1 MVCSHYG
8 HLYCW
13 QRIAVINYLTKLH
26 AMNIHPNVEQIYTG
40 CLAQGAYF
48 IHSHGEAL
56 VIDPLRESAPYL
68 ERAEKLGV
76 KITYV
81 LETHF
86 HADFVS
92 GHVALAEK
100 TGAQIVYGP
109 NAQPNFVF
117 HSAKDGEILAI
128 GDLKI
133 KVLHTP
139 GHTMES
145 TCYLLIDEEGKDRAL
160 FSGDT
165 LFLGDV
171 GRPDLAQKAA
181 SMTQEDLA
189 STLFDSLRN
198 KLMVLDPEVVVYP
211 GHGAGSAC
219 GKNMSK
225 ETVGTLGEQ
234 LQTNYALR
242 LDMSREDFVK
252 EVTDGLLPPPAY
264 FPENVALNKKNIPG
278 FEAILAQAG
287 KAFEPT
293 AFEAMAN
300 EVEAL
305 VLDTRK
311 PQSFAQGHIPNS
323 INIGI
328 DGGFAPWVGA
338 LIQDIKQNILL
349 VTDNG
354 REEEVIKR
362 LARVG
367 YDHVLGYLEGG
378 FEAWSSEGKD
388 SDTVESIPTTEF
400 AQRLAADPAAVVLDV
415 RKVGEFTAERMT
427 QSVNLPLDDLNAR
440 FAELP
445 EGNPVY
451 IHCAGGYRSMIFNS
465 ILKSRGIHNIVD
477 IQGGFGAIKTTE
489 GIQTTDYVCPSS
501 GVAMAPP
508 VPEAEVTVKSNDK
521 PFLKRLL
528 GRLLR

>member
-1 MVCSHYG
+1 MH
-8 HLYCW
+8 
-13 QRIAVINYLTKLH
+13 
-26 AMNIHPNVEQIYTG
+26 IHPNVEQIYTG

-48 IHSHGEAL
+48 IHSNGEAV

-76 KITYV
+76 KIKYV

-109 NAQPNFVF
+109 NANPDFPF
-117 HSAKDGEILAI
+117 HSATDGEILTV

-145 TCYLLIDEEGKDRAL
+145 TCYLLIDEQGMDRAL

-189 STLFDSLRN
+189 SILFDSLRS
-198 KLMVLDPEVVVYP
+198 KLMTLSPEIVIYP

-242 LDMSREDFVK
+242 ESMTREEFVA

-264 FPENVALNKKNIPG
+264 FPENVALNKKAIPG
-278 FEAILAQAG
+278 FEEILAESG
-287 KAFEPT
+287 KAFDPI

-300 EVEAL
+300 EMEAL

-311 PQSFAQGHIPNS
+311 PQSFAAGHIPNS

-338 LIQDIKQNILL
+338 LIPDIKQNILL
-349 VTDNG
+349 VTDLG

-362 LARVG
+362 MARVG

-378 FEAWSSEGKD
+378 FDAWTGSGKESD
-388 SDTVESIPTTEF
+388 SVESIPTSEF
-400 AQRLAADPAAVVLDV
+400 AQRLAADPAAVVIDV
-415 RKVGEFTAERMT
+415 RKIGEYTAERMT
-427 QSVNLPLDDLNAR
+427 TSINLPLDDLNER
-440 FAELP
+440 FNELP
-445 EGNPVY
+445 SGHPVY
-451 IHCAGGYRSMIFNS
+451 IHCAGGYRSMIFSS
-465 ILKSRGIHNIVD
+465 ILKSRGVHNIVD
-477 IQGGFGAIKTTE
+477 IQGGFGAIKNQE
-489 GIQTTDYVCPSS
+489 GIEVTNYVCPSS

-508 VPEAEVTVKSNDK
+508 VTETASVTAESSDM
-521 PFLKRLL
+521 PFLTRLL
-528 GRLLR
+528 NRLTR